1 MKKTLIVAILFCS
14 VLLSGCSMQQ
24 VKDKFNELSN
34 WVMQKDQQQEQWFT
48 VTAELLEE
56 NFKRDAKYLDLSK
69 LWLTAVP
76 EICKLMKPEDLS
88 LIQFLSLAQNKIRIV
103 DQDLSC
109 LTNLR
114 VLNLSYNEISEVVRL
129 GSLPSLQELMLHKN
143 NIDNIEKLIGMDLP
157 ALEKLNLAYN
167 KLKEID
173 SLGKLTNL
181 IVLELQHN
189 VLEKLVGVENLK
201 KLEEL
206 KLEFNKLKD
215 LPFLE
220 QLEKLKSITTEWN
233 ELKAT
238 IEWKIKE
245 LQDKFNKMKNGA
257 QGGGVVPSETE

>member
-1 MKKTLIVAILFCS
+1 MKKTLLVALLFCS

-24 VKDKFNELSN
+24 VQDKFNELSN

-48 VTAELLEE
+48 VTTELLEE
-56 NFKRDAKYLDLSK
+56 KLYKEQWYLDLSK
-69 LWLTAVP
+69 LGLTAVP
-76 EICKLMKPEDLS
+76 DICKLMKPEDLS
-88 LIQFLSLAQNKIRIV
+88 LIQIINLAQNRIRIV

-114 VLNLSYNEISEVVRL
+114 ILNMSYNEISDVARL
-129 GSLPSLQELMLHKN
+129 WALPALQELMLHKN
-143 NIDNIEKLIGMDLP
+143 NIENIEKLIGMDLP

-201 KLEEL
+201 KLEDL

-215 LPFLE
+215 IPFLE

-245 LQDKFNKMKNGA
+245 LQDKFNKMKDSA
-257 QGGGVVPSETE
+257 QGALPSVTE

>member
-1 MKKTLIVAILFCS
+1 MKKIALLWI
-14 VLLSGCSMQQ
+14 LLSTLMLTGCSMQQ

-48 VTAELLEE
+48 VTTELLEE
-56 NFKRDAKYLDLSK
+56 KLYKEQWYLDLSK

-76 EICKLMKPEDLS
+76 DICKLMKPEDLT
-88 LIQFLSLAQNKIRIV
+88 LIQIINLAQNRIRIV

-114 VLNLSYNEISEVVRL
+114 VLNMSYNEIVDVARL
-129 GSLPSLQELMLHKN
+129 GALPSLQELMLHKN
-143 NIDNIEKLIGMDLP
+143 KIESIEKLIGMDLP

-201 KLEEL
+201 KLEDL

-215 LPFLE
+215 IPFLE

-233 ELKAT
+233 ELKET

-245 LQDKFNKMKNGA
+245 LQDKFNKMKDAA
-257 QGGGVVPSETE
+257 QGVPVPSATE